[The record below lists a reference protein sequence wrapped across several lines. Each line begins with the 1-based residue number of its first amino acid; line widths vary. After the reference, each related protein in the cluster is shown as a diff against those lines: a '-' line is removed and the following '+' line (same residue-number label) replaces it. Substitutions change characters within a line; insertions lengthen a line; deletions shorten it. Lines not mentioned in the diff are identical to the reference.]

1 MKVRRYI
8 HPVLYA
14 ATSKK
19 MNVTQ
24 MEASA
29 PTDPSN
35 VETDIEFVSWTQK
48 LIGNSPITF
57 NKVNASGTEDYK
69 RKGESHTNGSIG

>member
-1 MKVRRYI
+1 MLLSSFGQDKHTIIQVCLAILYHWGGNDDNTLQK
-8 HPVLYA
+8 HPVLHTA
-14 ATSKK
+14 ANEK

-35 VETDIEFVSWTQK
+35 VETDIEFVSWT
-48 LIGNSPITF
+48 
-57 NKVNASGTEDYK
+57 
-69 RKGESHTNGSIG
+69 

>member
-1 MKVRRYI
+1 
-8 HPVLYA
+8 
-14 ATSKK
+14 
-19 MNVTQ
+19 

-48 LIGNSPITF
+48 LIGILRL
-57 NKVNASGTEDYK
+57 DL
-69 RKGESHTNGSIG
+69 I